1 MSALQ
6 TALIA
11 AAAAALASPLLAGWS
26 AALAGGQIAGWW
38 MPRRVSWPRWAIVA
52 VVAAGLAAL
61 AVHGTPRPAWLLIAA
76 GGSVLG
82 IVDMQTHRLPTPLVT
97 GLGIAVAA
105 TLTVTA
111 IVRHDPVRL
120 GHSML
125 AATVV
130 TACWFALALAAPS
143 SLGVGDVWIAG
154 LTAGLLGWS
163 GWMHVLYGQAA
174 AWLLAL
180 PLAGVIA
187 LARPATRGRRMPIPL
202 GPAIIAGAIAA
213 CWL

>member
-26 AALAGGQIAGWW
+26 AALAGGQVVGWW

-61 AVHGTPRPAWLLIAA
+61 AVHGSPPPGWLLLAA
-76 GGSVLG
+76 AGSVLAV
-82 IVDMQTHRLPTPLVT
+82 VDVQTHRLPAPLVA

-111 IVRHDPVRL
+111 IVRHDPARLVR
-120 GHSML
+120 SVL
-125 AATVV
+125 AEAVA

-143 SLGVGDVWIAG
+143 SLGLGDVWVAG

-163 GWMHVLYGQAA
+163 GWVPVLYGQAA
-174 AWLLAL
+174 AWLLAV

-187 LARPATRGRRMPIPL
+187 LARPAGRGRRMQVPL